1 MHTTLRTLIVDDD
14 PRFRQRVRD
23 LLAPEPGITVVGEA
37 VDGMDAIAKAR
48 ELEPDLILLD
58 IRMPGMNGL
67 DAARQLKTERPE
79 VKILILSLYDL
90 EEYRSIARAN
100 GVNGY
105 IVKHSLVEELLPV
118 IHGLERT
125 RQIWNPSATPMEAT
139 VNWLGDLASTGELDP
154 DQVGSGL

>member
-23 LLAPEPGITVVGEA
+23 LLAHESGITVVGEA
-37 VDGMDAIAKAR
+37 VDGLDAIAKTR

-90 EEYRSIARAN
+90 EEYRTIARTD

-118 IHGLERT
+118 IQGL
-125 RQIWNPSATPMEAT
+125 RQARQPWNPGATPAEAT
-139 VNWLGDLASTGELDP
+139 VRWIGNPASTGKPDP
-154 DQVGSGL
+154 DQAGSEP

>member
-1 MHTTLRTLIVDDD
+1 MHSTLRTLIVDDD

-23 LLAPEPGITVVGEA
+23 LLAHESGITVVGEA
-37 VDGMDAIAKAR
+37 VDGMDAITKTR

-67 DAARQLKTERPE
+67 DAARQLKAERPE
-79 VKILILSLYDL
+79 LKILILSLYDL

-118 IHGLERT
+118 IHGLEQA
-125 RQIWNPSATPMEAT
+125 RQLWNPGATPAEAT
-139 VNWLGDLASTGELDP
+139 VGWIGNPANTGER
-154 DQVGSGL
+154 DQDRAGSGP

>member
-14 PRFRQRVRD
+14 PRFRQRVRE
-23 LLAPEPGITVVGEA
+23 LLDPEPGITVVGEA
-37 VDGMDAIAKAR
+37 VDGLDAIAKAR

-67 DAARQLKTERPE
+67 DAARQLKAERPE
-79 VKILILSLYDL
+79 LKILILSLYDL
-90 EEYRSIARAN
+90 EEYRAIARAN

-118 IHGLERT
+118 IQSIEQP
-125 RQIWNPSATPMEAT
+125 RQIWNSDTTPAEAR
-139 VNWLGDLASTGELDP
+139 VGWIGDL
-154 DQVGSGL
+154 